1 MLVKNNCTCCIYN
14 NANSWSILDTT
25 HISWFPVWVT
35 IQCTPPW
42 VYFGLQPIFPKIL
55 NFFDHSMLSV
65 ATLNVATE
73 SIFCT
78 HYITDKFI
86 FCKVGGGGRG
96 LDVWGYWKRDT
107 TRDLYFSFPWVS
119 ISWSLIIK
127 FNRIW
132 PVMFI
137 MTVIFI
143 IGNLSWTVCSLT
155 GSPIHKAAGIKWSAF
170 KELFTEYWH
179 TGTNSRHNKSNPM
192 SWLVLDIKYRSKDV
206 LQTM

>member
-1 MLVKNNCTCCIYN
+1 MLVKNTCTCCIYN
-14 NANSWSILDTT
+14 NANSWSILDTI

-35 IQCTPPW
+35 IQRTPPW
-42 VYFGLQPIFPKIL
+42 VYFGLQPIFAKIL

-65 ATLNVATE
+65 ATFAPITSLTSSFFVRWQGLMFGATE
-73 SIFCT
+73 KETLSEI
-78 HYITDKFI
+78 YILDFHALASRWILVVKFLR
-86 FCKVGGGGRG
+86 V
-96 LDVWGYWKRDT
+96 
-107 TRDLYFSFPWVS
+107 
-119 ISWSLIIK
+119 
-127 FNRIW
+127 W

-137 MTVIFI
+137 MTVVFI

-155 GSPIHKAAGIKWSAF
+155 GSSIHKAAGIKWSAF
-170 KELFTEYWH
+170 EELFTEYWH

>member
-1 MLVKNNCTCCIYN
+1 MLVKNTCTCCRYN

-25 HISWFPVWVT
+25 HISWFPVRVT

-42 VYFGLQPIFPKIL
+42 VYFGLQPIFLKIL
-55 NFFDHSMLSV
+55 NLFDHSVLSV
-65 ATLNVATE
+65 ATFAR
-73 SIFCT
+73 
-78 HYITDKFI
+78 ITSLTSLF
-86 FCKVGGGGRG
+86 FVRWGGGGGRG

-119 ISWSLIIK
+119 ISWSLIVK

-137 MTVIFI
+137 MTFIFI

-179 TGTNSRHNKSNPM
+179 TGTNSRHSKSNPM

-206 LQTM
+206 FQTM

>member
-1 MLVKNNCTCCIYN
+1 M
-14 NANSWSILDTT
+14 
-25 HISWFPVWVT
+25 
-35 IQCTPPW
+35 
-42 VYFGLQPIFPKIL
+42 G
-55 NFFDHSMLSV
+55 
-65 ATLNVATE
+65 
-73 SIFCT
+73 
-78 HYITDKFI
+78 
-86 FCKVGGGGRG
+86 GGGGRG

-206 LQTM
+206 LQTMCIDHWNTCTVKPQCVTTFCKRPPPMSYHQTKTPIFSQSKPYSWNLL